1 MIPAQYFCDSVKR
14 LNFSFNAAF
23 DFVDGTDVEVEYEY
37 AGNGNMTKDLNKNI
51 WSVQYNLLNL
61 PRIVEFSDHRLI
73 VNNYDATGRKHETVH
88 VNPGSGGI
96 ILGWN

>member
-23 DFVDGTDVEVEYEY
+23 NFVDGNDDDVEYEY
-37 AGNGNMTKDLNKNI
+37 DGNGNMTKDLNKNI

-61 PRIVEFSDHRLI
+61 PRIVEFSDRMHGLDW
-73 VNNYDATGRKHETVH
+73 YDYGARYMSYFSWRDNKK
-88 VNPGSGGI
+88 GS
-96 ILGWN
+96 